1 VAKIRFGVIGACGQ
15 IGSTHIKAIKDN
27 PDVAELVAI
36 SDINE
41 AKLEQLAKDL
51 NVKAYKNSKDLVKDK
66 NVDAVTLGTPHPLH
80 CEQALA
86 AFAAGKHVLTEKAMA
101 GRLSQGQKMV
111 EAARKKG
118 LKLGVCFQH
127 RAAARH
133 LKAFELMAGGQIGE
147 MIRVSCEN
155 TAYKAEFYY
164 NSGAWRGTWL
174 GEEGGVLLNQAP
186 HPIDILLKLTGM
198 PKRITAA
205 CRAQLHDNIEV
216 EDVASAILEYPNGAQ
231 GIVHFNTTTVP
242 GVNRIEIYGTH
253 GSLAVTGDAV
263 RYWKIDPPISEHN
276 KTYAGPNI
284 YAAPS
289 SKEETLTLPEVPRS
303 GHVKLVENFCNAI
316 TCNEPLICSGE
327 EGLWSLEFANA
338 LLLSSYTGKTVE
350 LPLDAAAYDRLMK
363 KLQAAGQAATHR
375 PLQPSPLTAKKAAK

>member
-1 VAKIRFGVIGACGQ
+1 
-15 IGSTHIKAIKDN
+15 
-27 PDVAELVAI
+27 
-36 SDINE
+36 
-41 AKLEQLAKDL
+41 
-51 NVKAYKNSKDLVKDK
+51 
-66 NVDAVTLGTPHPLH
+66 LH

-133 LKAFELMAGGQIGE
+133 LKAFELMAGGQIGQ
-147 MIRVSCEN
+147 MLRVSCEN

-231 GIVHFNTTTVP
+231 GVVHFNTTTVP
-242 GVNRIEIYGTH
+242 GVNRIEVYGTH
-253 GSLAVTGDAV
+253 GSLSVTGDAV

-289 SKEETLTLPEVPRS
+289 SKEETLTLPEVPRH

-363 KLQAAGQAATHR
+363 KLQAGGQAATHR
-375 PLQPSPLTAKKAAK
+375 PLQSSPLVAKKAEK